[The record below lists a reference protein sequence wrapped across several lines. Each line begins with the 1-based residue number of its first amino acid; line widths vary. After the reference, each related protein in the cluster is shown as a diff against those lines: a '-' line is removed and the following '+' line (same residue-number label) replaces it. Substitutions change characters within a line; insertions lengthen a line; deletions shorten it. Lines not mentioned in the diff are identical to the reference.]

1 MISRNCGFEHVV
13 LEHTDMHMDK
23 DIVKSNGA
31 REWCVEYFILG
42 GTRKSE
48 VIICDFKY

>member
-31 REWCVEYFILG
+31 WAYGV
-42 GTRKSE
+42 
-48 VIICDFKY
+48 